1 MSLKN
6 SGLIYLLTGLLTAP
20 GLCDTAV
27 PGQISNESVAVTWD
41 ANTPLSDYLAYA
53 ALHNPGLEAAFNRWQ
68 AALEKVAQARSLPD
82 PKLTYRY
89 FIREVETRVGPQ
101 RQAFEL
107 GQMFPWFGKLDL
119 AGDVAAQAAQAQY
132 HKYQAVKRQLFLE
145 VRTAYYELYYLDRAI
160 EVTRENMQLLQ
171 HLDEVA
177 RIRYSTATAQHPA
190 VIKVQVEL
198 GKLEDHLKSLQDVKG
213 PATARLNAALNRPET
228 APLTLPT
235 SLTLPEMTLDE
246 AALSKRLDQGQPDL
260 LALDATVRQYHLAT
274 DLAQKDYAPNV
285 TLGLSYVDVGRS
297 LFGNPPDNGQD
308 IVGAM
313 VSLNLPIWHN
323 RISAKV
329 KENKLR
335 ELTALQQKKDLMNR
349 FHARLQLA
357 LYHLHDALR
366 KQNLYGDTLLPKA
379 EESLHATEAA
389 FRNGTGNFL
398 DLIDAQRI
406 YLEFQLAYQRAAADR
421 GEGLADIQLLVGELG
436 NESDTA
442 NVEKGKP

>member
-1 MSLKN
+1 
-6 SGLIYLLTGLLTAP
+6 
-20 GLCDTAV
+20 
-27 PGQISNESVAVTWD
+27 
-41 ANTPLSDYLAYA
+41 
-53 ALHNPGLEAAFNRWQ
+53 
-68 AALEKVAQARSLPD
+68 
-82 PKLTYRY
+82 
-89 FIREVETRVGPQ
+89 
-101 RQAFEL
+101 
-107 GQMFPWFGKLDL
+107 MFPWFGKLDL
-119 AGDVAAQAAQAQY
+119 AGDIAAQAAQAQY
-132 HKYQAVKRQLFLE
+132 HKYQAAKRQLFLE

-160 EVTRENMQLLQ
+160 EVTHENVQLLQ

-198 GKLEDHLKSLQDVKG
+198 GKLEDRLKSLQDVRN
-213 PATARLNAALNRPET
+213 PATARLNAALNRPEK

-235 SLTLPEMTLDE
+235 SLTIPKMTLDE

-297 LFGNPPDNGQD
+297 LFANPPDNGQD
-308 IVGAM
+308 MRGIALYGDKIM
-313 VSLNLPIWHN
+313 VSLNLPIWQH

-335 ELTALQQKKDLMNR
+335 ELSALQQKKDMMNR

-398 DLIDAQRI
+398 DLIDAQRV
-406 YLEFQLAYQRAAADR
+406 YLEFQLAYQRAVADR

-436 NESDTA
+436 NESDA
-442 NVEKGKP
+442 VNVEKGKQ